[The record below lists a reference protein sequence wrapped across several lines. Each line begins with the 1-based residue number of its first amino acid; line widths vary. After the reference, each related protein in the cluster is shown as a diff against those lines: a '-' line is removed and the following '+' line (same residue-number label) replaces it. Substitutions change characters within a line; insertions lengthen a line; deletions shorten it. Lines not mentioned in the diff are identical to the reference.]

1 MKKNK
6 DKAFKYYHFL
16 LFQTNS
22 EGVNMKELYFS
33 YLAILRKVA
42 NHVALLQCTAGTSKQ
57 QVETRFPI
65 TDLLYLFLRDASWT
79 GFPEW
84 VHTMSSSDGFKSL
97 LYLIC
102 FFQEKYVGG
111 ICAKVFQRF
120 PDFVQR
126 CKDEAFEALSDPMYS
141 GKMKVEFGNNDLLV
155 IGCFPCGFI
164 YSICLPLQ
172 VLQKLLK
179 YYLQKRDKVLLFS
192 LSTKVRSVCLYWN
205 LSSCALVILHMWLQR

>member
-1 MKKNK
+1 
-6 DKAFKYYHFL
+6 
-16 LFQTNS
+16 
-22 EGVNMKELYFS
+22 
-33 YLAILRKVA
+33 
-42 NHVALLQCTAGTSKQ
+42 
-57 QVETRFPI
+57 
-65 TDLLYLFLRDASWT
+65 
-79 GFPEW
+79 
-84 VHTMSSSDGFKSL
+84 MSSSDGFKSL

-155 IGCFPCGFI
+155 IGCFPCGLI
-164 YSICLPLQ
+164 YSIRLPFQ

-192 LSTKVRSVCLYWN
+192 LSTKVRSVCLY
-205 LSSCALVILHMWLQR
+205 